1 MKKFC
6 LFKLALSY
14 KSFNFSTSN
23 LDWVQIWLGSE
34 ILTTSI
40 FHTFG
45 MYICRKL
52 VRSGSR
58 HTECSNV
65 TQVYI
70 YNICKCTTK
79 VFLFH
84 KYFDSVSKTL
94 PQCVDQLTLINY
106 RHIWYIRYIVSIY
119 LSIDL
124 TIYYLSIYMIWFL
137 LCLQKAYNC
146 FNKVFGKVIHFSLIF
161 AIVQSITDST
171 RWKYFPR
178 SITHNQ
184 GTMQNINWIWGRHR

>member
-14 KSFNFSTSN
+14 ISFNFSTSN

-70 YNICKCTTK
+70 CNICKCTTK

-119 LSIDL
+119 LSIYRSNYL
-124 TIYYLSIYMIWFL
+124 LSIYLYDMIFT
-137 LCLQKAYNC
+137 
-146 FNKVFGKVIHFSLIF
+146 VFAKGL
-161 AIVQSITDST
+161 
-171 RWKYFPR
+171 
-178 SITHNQ
+178 
-184 GTMQNINWIWGRHR
+184 